1 MTGLLR
7 EGVDALRGRH
17 IALVGD
23 FILDEYIYGDTVR
36 VSREA
41 PVPVVLR
48 KSTEHR
54 LGGAANTVRSLVALG
69 ARVSICGTLG
79 RDDAGLKVRALLQS
93 LPGVDTK
100 FIERDGATTVK
111 TRVLAGAFG
120 TAKQQILRLDAE
132 PAGMLDASVEAALSK
147 EVIALCQAADGLI
160 ISDYG
165 LGDITPKVRHE
176 LSSVFAK
183 IPTFVDSR
191 FNLHAF
197 QGAKAVTPNLP
208 EAEALVGFSIQSE
221 QDAEEAG
228 LRLLDVLGVEAVLL
242 TQGRG
247 GMSLFRKG
255 CPIEHVD
262 ITGDEEVT
270 DVTGAGDTVMAA
282 FALGA
287 VSGIGIVNAMRL
299 SNVAA
304 GVVVN
309 KLGASTCSSDELLHA
324 GQACGLELE
333 AW

>member
-1 MTGLLR
+1 MTRSLR
-7 EGVDALRGRH
+7 EGVEALRGRH

-69 ARVSICGTLG
+69 ARVTICGTLG
-79 RDDAGLKVRALLQS
+79 RDDAGAHVRSLLEG
-93 LPGVDTK
+93 LPGVEAR
-100 FIERDGATTVK
+100 FVERDGATTVK

-132 PAGMLDASVEAALSK
+132 PNGSLSDSVEAELCA
-147 EVIALCQAADGLI
+147 EVARVVDGADGLI

-165 LGDITPKVRHE
+165 LGDIGPKVRTS
-176 LSSVFAK
+176 LTKLFTAN
-183 IPTFVDSR
+183 PTFVDSR
-191 FNLHAF
+191 FALDGF
-197 QGAKAVTPNLP
+197 QGARAVTPNIP
-208 EAEALVGFSIQSE
+208 EAEALVGFSIQTTS
-221 QDAEEAG
+221 DVDRAG
-228 LRLLDVLGVEAVLL
+228 LKLIEILGVDEVLL

-247 GMSLFRKG
+247 GMSLYRREG
-255 CPIEHVD
+255 LAGHVD

-270 DVTGAGDTVMAA
+270 DVTGAGDTVMAT
-282 FALGA
+282 FALGS
-287 VSGIGIVNAMRL
+287 VSGIGSLNAMRL

-309 KLGASTCSSDELLHA
+309 KLGASTCSNEELLQA
-324 GQACGLELE
+324 GETAGLELE
-333 AW
+333 SW

>member
-1 MTGLLR
+1 MTRSLR

-48 KSTEHR
+48 KTTEHR

-69 ARVSICGTLG
+69 ARVSICGTAG
-79 RDDAGLKVRALLQS
+79 KDDAGARVRSLLED
-93 LPGVDTK
+93 LPGVEARLV
-100 FIERDGATTVK
+100 ERDGSTTLK

-132 PAGMLDASVEAALSK
+132 PSGGLSSVAEAALIQQVADLST
-147 EVIALCQAADGLI
+147 QADGLI
-160 ISDYG
+160 VSDYG
-165 LGDITPKVRHE
+165 LGDISEKVRGA
-176 LSSVFAK
+176 LTDVFTSV
-183 IPTFVDSR
+183 PTFVDSR
-191 FNLHAF
+191 FKLNAF
-197 QGAKAVTPNLP
+197 QGARAVTPNLP
-208 EAEALVGFSIQSE
+208 EAEALVGFSVQT
-221 QDAEEAG
+221 EADVQRAG
-228 LRLLDVLGVEAVLL
+228 TKLLDVLGVEAVLL

-247 GMSLFRKG
+247 GMSLFRPG
-255 CPIEHVD
+255 LPVEHVD
-262 ITGDEEVT
+262 ITGEEEVT
-270 DVTGAGDTVMAA
+270 DVTGAGDTVMAT

-287 VSGIGIVNAMRL
+287 VSEIGLVNAMRL

-309 KLGASTCSSDELLHA
+309 KLGASTCSSDELFQA
-324 GQACGLELE
+324 GQACGLELQ